1 VFSSHKELLKSIDS
15 NKLVGLVPTM
25 GSLHKGHLSLVERAL
40 SENEQV
46 IVTIYVNPTQFN
58 DISDLKKYPRNLES
72 DIDKLRD
79 YKNIFIYSPT
89 DKDLYQEVVSK
100 NYDLDNLDKI
110 LEGKYRPGHFNG
122 VATIVEKL
130 FDIFN
135 PNNAY
140 FGEKDFQQLSII
152 KTMVKKLSISVNI
165 ISCETVREADG
176 LAMSSRN
183 KNMTTE
189 ERLIAGEI
197 NKFMIKVKEIYKN
210 KKIDKVPISII
221 DELNSL
227 KNCKLEYFEID
238 NLSKHSSS
246 LTDEGDR
253 IFIACWVGKTRIID
267 NLALKKF
274 EKKT

>member
-1 VFSSHKELLKSIDS
+1 MFSSHKELLKSLDS
-15 NKLVGLVPTM
+15 SKLVGLVPTM
-25 GSLHKGHLSLVERAL
+25 GSLHKGHLSLIKKAV

-46 IVTIYVNPTQFN
+46 VVTIYVNPTQFN
-58 DISDLKKYPRNLES
+58 DINDLKKYPRNLES
-72 DIDKLRD
+72 DIHKLRN

-110 LEGKYRPGHFNG
+110 LEGKFRPGHFSG
-122 VATIVEKL
+122 VATIVEKM
-130 FDIFN
+130 FDLFN
-135 PNNAY
+135 PDNAY

-152 KTMVKKLSISVNI
+152 KTMVKKLGIKVNI
-165 ISCETVREADG
+165 ISCETIREADG

-183 KNMTTE
+183 ENMTKG
-189 ERLIAGEI
+189 ERLIAGKI
-197 NKFMIKVKEIYKN
+197 NKFLIKAKELCKN
-210 KKIDKVPISII
+210 KKIDKIPVSMI
-221 DELNSL
+221 DEINNL

-253 IFIACWVGKTRIID
+253 IFIACWIGKTRIID
-267 NLALKKF
+267 NLALK
-274 EKKT
+274 

>member
-1 VFSSHKELLKSIDS
+1 MFSSHKELLKSLDS
-15 NKLVGLVPTM
+15 SKLVGLVPTM
-25 GSLHKGHLSLVERAL
+25 GSLHKGHLSLIKKAV

-46 IVTIYVNPTQFN
+46 VVTIYVNPTQFN
-58 DISDLKKYPRNLES
+58 DINDLKKYPRNLES
-72 DIDKLRD
+72 DIHKLRN

-100 NYDLDNLDKI
+100 NYDLENLDKI

-165 ISCETVREADG
+165 ISCETIREADG
-176 LAMSSRN
+176 LAISSRN
-183 KNMTTE
+183 NHMTKE
-189 ERLIAGEI
+189 ERLIAGKI

-210 KKIDKVPISII
+210 EKIDKVPISII

-227 KNCKLEYFEID
+227 KNCKLQYFEID
-238 NLSKHSSS
+238 NLSKYSSY
-246 LTDEGDR
+246 LIDEGDR
-253 IFIACWVGKTRIID
+253 IFIACWIGKTRIID
-267 NLALKKF
+267 NLALK
-274 EKKT
+274 

>member
-25 GSLHKGHLSLVERAL
+25 GSLHKGHLSLVKRAV

-58 DISDLKKYPRNLES
+58 DINDLKKYPRNLES
-72 DIDKLRD
+72 DIHKLRN

-110 LEGKYRPGHFNG
+110 LEGKFRPGHFIG
-122 VATIVEKL
+122 VATIVEKM

-135 PNNAY
+135 PDNAY

-165 ISCETVREADG
+165 ISCNTIREADG

-183 KNMTTE
+183 KHMTKE
-189 ERLIAGEI
+189 DRLIAGKI
-197 NKFMIKVKEIYKN
+197 NKFLIKAKEIYKN
-210 KKIDKVPISII
+210 KKIDKIPVSMI
-221 DELNSL
+221 DEINNL

-238 NLSKHSSS
+238 NLSKYSSS
-246 LTDEGDR
+246 LIDEGDR
-253 IFIACWVGKTRIID
+253 VFIACWIGKTRIID
-267 NLALKKF
+267 NMKLK
-274 EKKT
+274 

>member
-1 VFSSHKELLKSIDS
+1 MFSSHKELLKSLDS
-15 NKLVGLVPTM
+15 SKLVGLVPTM
-25 GSLHKGHLSLVERAL
+25 GSLHRGHLSLVKRAV

-58 DISDLKKYPRNLES
+58 DINDLKKYPRNLES
-72 DIDKLRD
+72 DIHKLRN

-110 LEGKYRPGHFNG
+110 LEGKFRPGHFIG
-122 VATIVEKL
+122 VATIVEKM

-135 PNNAY
+135 PDNAY

-152 KTMVKKLSISVNI
+152 KTMVKKLGIKVNI
-165 ISCETVREADG
+165 ISCETIREADG

-183 KNMTTE
+183 ENMTKG
-189 ERLIAGEI
+189 ERLIAGKI
-197 NKFMIKVKEIYKN
+197 NKFLIKAKELCKN
-210 KKIDKVPISII
+210 KKIDKIPVSMI
-221 DELNSL
+221 DEINNL

-238 NLSKHSSS
+238 NLSKYSSS
-246 LTDEGDR
+246 LMDEGDR

-267 NLALKKF
+267 NIRLK
-274 EKKT
+274 